1 MILENAY
8 SRYLNEMAVGKAV
21 QGKQTLDGKME
32 VGTTKKIVLS
42 ALKGI
47 KMCCTCYNFLRKQ
60 LVFEIY

>member
-32 VGTTKKIVLS
+32 VGTTKKILLS
-42 ALKGI
+42 A
-47 KMCCTCYNFLRKQ
+47 
-60 LVFEIY
+60 